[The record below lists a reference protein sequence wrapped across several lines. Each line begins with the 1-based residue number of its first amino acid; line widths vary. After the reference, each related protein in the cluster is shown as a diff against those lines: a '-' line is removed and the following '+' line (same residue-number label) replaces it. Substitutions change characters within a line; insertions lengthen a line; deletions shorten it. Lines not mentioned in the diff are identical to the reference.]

1 MKLGLLVCLCFLFVP
16 SIPTLLLA
24 FPDGPLPALTGG
36 FGEKTCVA
44 CHNSFPLNEGRT
56 QGGTFHLVNV
66 PQTYKKGVTY
76 SDHCLDRPTRS
87 IPMGI

>member
-1 MKLGLLVCLCFLFVP
+1 MKLGLLVCLCFCLFHRYPLCSWPFQTVLYP
-16 SIPTLLLA
+16 LSREASGRRLVLLA
-24 FPDGPLPALTGG
+24 T
-36 FGEKTCVA
+36 TV
-44 CHNSFPLNEGRT
+44 SPLNEGRT